1 MCLNLR
7 ISQHNKYYPFST
19 YFCWNMHIAKK
30 SMPFSMAK
38 ISFHFMKWCN
48 VTLIKSNN

>member
-1 MCLNLR
+1 MRLDLR
-7 ISQHNKYYPFST
+7 ITQAIKYYTFFK
-19 YFCWNMHIAKK
+19 YFNCD
-30 SMPFSMAK
+30 MPFSMAK